1 MLLVSEDQNNFQD
14 NLGIIVASIS
24 YMITRP
30 GTWLPTN
37 KHSSQ
42 TKWSPLQPTAHRSL
56 QYQQPPSGG
65 IKIPARQ
72 PASQTEQRMIF
83 LISAGRIQWKLFII
97 KPGEPQG
104 WVQSCRILLGRLE
117 EWRICFGFDVGLVNS
132 SLFHPG
138 LSVQRSIK

>member
-1 MLLVSEDQNNFQD
+1 MFPEILMLLVSEDQNNFQD

-104 WVQSCRILLGRLE
+104 WFSPAGSCWGD
-117 EWRICFGFDVGLVNS
+117 WRSGGFVLVLMS
-132 SLFHPG
+132 D
-138 LSVQRSIK
+138 